1 MSFKFLGFSII
12 KIISFYGFPKIG
24 FLLSTPFGVHS
35 FHRNLRAPSFQE
47 AAVNVSQY
55 LAVDVYAKRVSTDND
70 RMRVNVN
77 QVSNNDSARCPSPPL
92 TPLMT
97 QLVEMG
103 FSKKSVET
111 AVRATGDSAEPSTI
125 ENLVAWLLEY
135 SEECRSLDRRLTIA
149 ENNSRIS
156 NNVSNMF
163 SNAANLKVNTAFIC
177 LKCSA

>member
-1 MSFKFLGFSII
+1 MELKESCL
-12 KIISFYGFPKIG
+12 
-24 FLLSTPFGVHS
+24 
-35 FHRNLRAPSFQE
+35 FQE

-55 LAVDVYAKRVSTDND
+55 LAVDVYAKRESTDND
-70 RMRVNVN
+70 RIRVNVN
-77 QVSNNDSARCPSPPL
+77 QVSNNDSTRCPSPPL

-97 QLVEMG
+97 QLIEMG

-111 AVRATGDSAEPSTI
+111 AVRATGDSAESSTI

-135 SEECRSLDRRLTIA
+135 SEEYRSLDSRLAIA

-163 SNAANLKVNTAFIC
+163 SNAVNSKVGFI
-177 LKCSA
+177 LIF

>member
-1 MSFKFLGFSII
+1 MRTYHLMYNYEIHYWKIKGSFFS
-12 KIISFYGFPKIG
+12 
-24 FLLSTPFGVHS
+24 
-35 FHRNLRAPSFQE
+35 QE

-55 LAVDVYAKRVSTDND
+55 LAVDVYAKRESIDND
-70 RMRVNVN
+70 RIRVNVN

-135 SEECRSLDRRLTIA
+135 SEECRSLDSRLNIS

-156 NNVSNMF
+156 NNISNMF
-163 SNAANLKVNTAFIC
+163 SNATILKVSTILISISIYNYNEVLLLPQKYLLYLEI
-177 LKCSA
+177 